1 MKQSISK
8 ASARPPNQQ
17 RGGTLLG
24 FILGLLLGLGSAL
37 AVAVYITNV
46 PVPFLNKI
54 GSRNASQDAKEAEH
68 NRNWDPNAQMQGRSA
83 KPTPP
88 PPAEPNAANAQN
100 SDRPAPTVPSG
111 ASATTNPSASTP
123 STTDDP
129 LGKLAIA
136 KANAPSAASAD
147 GFEYFVQ
154 AGAFR
159 TESDADAQRARLAIL
174 GWEAR
179 ISERDQNGRSVFRV
193 RVGPFSKRDEAE
205 ALKEKLT
212 LAKVDSTL
220 MRVQR

>member
-1 MKQSISK
+1 MKQSIFLP
-8 ASARPPNQQ
+8 SARPSTRQK
-17 RGGTLLG
+17 GGTILG
-24 FILGLLLGLGSAL
+24 FILGLLVGLGSAL
-37 AVAVYITNV
+37 AVAVVITNT

-54 GSRNASQDAKEAEH
+54 GSRNANQDAQEAEH

-83 KPTPP
+83 KPL
-88 PPAEPNAANAQN
+88 PPAATNAAN
-100 SDRPAPTVPSG
+100 SDKPT
-111 ASATTNPSASTP
+111 AATASTP
-123 STTDDP
+123 AATTSPAASTPDAQQDP
-129 LGKLAIA
+129 LGNLAVA
-136 KANAPSAASAD
+136 RANAPAAASTD

-193 RVGPFSKRDEAE
+193 RVGPFGKRDEAE

-212 LAKVDSTL
+212 LAKVDSSL
-220 MRVQR
+220 VRVQR

>member
-8 ASARPPNQQ
+8 PTPLTSNQQ
-17 RGGTLLG
+17 KGGTILG
-24 FILGLLLGLGSAL
+24 FILGLLVGLGSAL

-83 KPTPP
+83 RPTPP
-88 PPAEPNAANAQN
+88 PATAPNAASAQN
-100 SDRPAPTVPSG
+100 SDRPSPAEP
-111 ASATTNPSASTP
+111 ANASTP
-123 STTDDP
+123 TPTPSAAANDP
-129 LGKLAIA
+129 LGNLAVA
-136 KANAPSAASAD
+136 RANAPSAASTD

-193 RVGPFSKRDEAE
+193 RVGPFGKRDEAE
-205 ALKEKLT
+205 TLKEKLT

-220 MRVQR
+220 VRVQR